1 MARGLY
7 LLTDFGDSPYTGILR
22 MLAKSIIGDDAVVV
36 DVDHSI
42 PSFRVTAGAYVLVN
56 TYYWAPRGSVF
67 VVVVDPGVG
76 GSREAIAVE
85 AGDYFFVGPNNGVLY
100 PAISREGIKRIIEL
114 SMDRVV
120 SLAQARLRGKLPQG
134 KWPLSYTFHARDLF
148 MPAGALIAAGV
159 DPGELGEPMEKER
172 LRRTVI
178 EYVERVEAGY
188 KARIVYVDKF
198 GNIALSAKPGL
209 VPLQQWRRVYI
220 QTASEQYVASVGR
233 KFSDVRPGQLV
244 VYVNSFGHIEIAVNQ
259 GNAARKLGVDVG
271 DFIVIAPLE

>member
-42 PSFRVTAGAYVLVN
+42 PSFKITAGAYVLAN

-85 AGDYFFVGPNNGVLY
+85 AGDYYFVGPNNGVLY
-100 PAISREGIKRIIEL
+100 PAISKEGIKRIVNL
-114 SMDRVV
+114 SMEKVV
-120 SLAQARLRGKLPQG
+120 SLARARLRGKLPQG
-134 KWPLSYTFHARDLF
+134 KWPLSHTFHARDVFL
-148 MPAGALIAAGV
+148 PAGALIASGI
-159 DPGELGEPMEKER
+159 DLQELGDPMEKER
-172 LRRTVI
+172 LRRSVI
-178 EYVERVEAGY
+178 EYVEKVEGGY

-198 GNIALSAKPGL
+198 GNVALSAKPGL

-220 QTASEQYVASVGR
+220 QTQSEQYVAAVGR

-259 GNAARKLGVDVG
+259 GSAAKKLGVDVG
-271 DFIVIAPLE
+271 ETLVLSPLE